1 MASAFSE
8 DQFRCTICLDI
19 LRNPVTIPC
28 GHNFCMVCIKRYWDK
43 SHKSECP
50 LCKETF
56 KPRPELRINVGL
68 KDIIEKYKE
77 SIRGRPSYKP
87 VPPIKPARSIRLKE
101 RQRRVGDEVPCDSC
115 QENFVAA
122 IKSCFVC
129 QLSYC
134 GLHLTPHLSDPVLT
148 KHSLTDPAIFVA
160 SHFCRHHNKPMNM
173 FCKRDQ
179 TPVCI
184 RCRES
189 DHKHHETVSIEE
201 ESRKVRTAIK
211 KIEGEFDEMVQARLI
226 KLKEINTAAELS
238 KKNQEQEIQKSLQVI
253 NRVVSVI
260 EKNQASLLEEIEKKQ
275 EAARGSQEQLC
286 NELGN
291 EIIELQ
297 KRRSDLQHLEHSDD
311 NLHLLQSF
319 PLLSAPMLG
328 RNWSEVRV
336 HSVSYMGAVRRSFT
350 KLVEVCHE
358 LEKNLSAEEMSM
370 AYQYAVDV
378 TLDPVTA
385 SGWLCLSE
393 DGKQVSLSQQQKK
406 LSPPDDPR
414 RFDSC
419 VSVLGKQCF
428 TAGKHYWVV
437 QVGNKTDWDLGLA
450 KESISRKGTIMVC
463 PDNGYWAICRRKAGS
478 LSACAGPC
486 VTLKLQETPQKVSV
500 FLDYEEGSVSFH
512 DAEAKTHIYTFSG
525 CNFTEPLY
533 PYLNPCLHDNGKNI
547 APLII
552 CPVGETEVAF

>member
-1 MASAFSE
+1 MAFALSE
-8 DQFRCTICLDI
+8 DQFRCIICLDI
-19 LRNPVTIPC
+19 FRNPISTPC
-28 GHNFCMVCIKRYWDK
+28 GHNFCLLCIKRFWDTRR
-43 SHKSECP
+43 KSECP

-56 KPRPELRINVGL
+56 KTRPELRINVGL
-68 KDIIEKYKE
+68 KDITEKFKE
-77 SIRGRPSYKP
+77 SIRDRPSYKP
-87 VPPIKPARSIRLKE
+87 VPPTKP
-101 RQRRVGDEVPCDSC
+101 RRVGMPPSQISIGDEVPCDSC

-134 GLHLTPHLSDPVLT
+134 RLHLTPHLSDPVLT
-148 KHSLTDPAIFVA
+148 KHSLTDPATFVT
-160 SHFCRHHNKPMNM
+160 SHLCRHHNKPMNK

-189 DHKHHETVSIEE
+189 DHKHHETVSIEK
-201 ESRKVRTAIK
+201 ESKKVRTEIK
-211 KIEGEFDEMVQARLI
+211 KIEGEFFEMIQARLS

-238 KKNQEQEIQKSLQVI
+238 KKNQEQEIQESIQVVS
-253 NRVVSVI
+253 RVVSVI

-275 EAARGSQEQLC
+275 EATEVAEEQLR
-286 NELGN
+286 NELRH

-297 KRRSDLQHLEHSDD
+297 RRRTELQLLEHSDD

-358 LEKNLSAEEMSM
+358 LEKNLSAEEMST

-437 QVGNKTDWDLGLA
+437 QVGDKTDWDLGLA
-450 KESISRKGTIMVC
+450 KESISRKGTITVR

-478 LSACAGPC
+478 LSACAGPS
-486 VTLKLQETPQKVSV
+486 VTIKLQETPQKVSV
-500 FLDYEEGSVSFH
+500 FLDYEEGLVSFH

-552 CPVGETEVAF
+552 CPVGETESAF